1 MGNKIVH
8 RKLHSIY
15 PLILVTK
22 SSDHSHTHKAQCTLV
37 HSVNLGY
44 EIRWCKNRPKHKRM
58 WEQRYASK
66 SEREEWSC
74 SNPRLQCWG
83 KHIKNETR
91 WKWQPSA
98 TIPHPFGTLS
108 PSHMLSRS
116 PVLCLTLRVD
126 SAQTPSKWPLSNSTT
141 PPTPHTPRSNP
152 SLPHTGR
159 LTAGS
164 AHSKSKQQHQREL
177 TSLRSP
183 PPPYHL
189 TAHLCISALQQ

>member
-1 MGNKIVH
+1 MRYGGAKIDWSTRECGNRDMH
-8 RKLHSIY
+8 R
-15 PLILVTK
+15 
-22 SSDHSHTHKAQCTLV
+22 
-37 HSVNLGY
+37 
-44 EIRWCKNRPKHKRM
+44 R
-58 WEQRYASK
+58 
-66 SEREEWSC
+66 EREGEEWSC
-74 SNPRLQCWG
+74 SNPRLQCCG
-83 KHIKNETR
+83 KYIKNETR

-98 TIPHPFGTLS
+98 TIPHPFVSLLLS

-116 PVLCLTLRVD
+116 ALLCLVLRVD

-164 AHSKSKQQHQREL
+164 AHSKSKQQHQREP

-189 TAHLCISALQQ
+189 TAHLCSSTIQQ